1 MGALNLARP
10 TSTGGAHI
18 LPAVGWNPFRGGRR
32 RAESTPVARAAAPPY
47 RLLEEVPVMAFVL
60 DPRMLVLKANRAA
73 RDFFE
78 IAPEQLPDSL
88 IILTRELRVEAA
100 IRHGGDLHAEIRLVH
115 RPAILEVT
123 VVPGVDPGEV
133 VAFLSDL
140 TELRRLQTVRQE
152 FVANLSHEL
161 RTPITSLRLA
171 AESLGGELN
180 EADRDRFAGRALKE
194 ADHLAAIVDN
204 LRQLAEIEAGKRALR
219 RSHFDLAELVVEV
232 GRRIAVERQV
242 KVEVTPGLLLYAD
255 REKVAQALAN
265 LVDNAAKF
273 SPAGEAVEVRGELFE
288 GEYVVSVR
296 DHGPGISPEH
306 WDRIFERFYK
316 VDPAR
321 SRDMPGS
328 GLGLAITKHLVLL
341 MGGRVWTEAAQGGGQ
356 VFGFA
361 LSAEP

>member
-1 MGALNLARP
+1 MAL
-10 TSTGGAHI
+10 
-18 LPAVGWNPFRGGRR
+18 
-32 RAESTPVARAAAPPY
+32 
-47 RLLEEVPVMAFVL
+47 VL
-60 DPRMLVLKANRAA
+60 DARMVVQRANRTA

-78 IAPEQLPDSL
+78 IAPESIPDSL
-88 IILTRELRVEAA
+88 IILTRELRLEAA

-115 RPAILEVT
+115 RPATLQVT
-123 VVPGVDPGEV
+123 VVPGLGPGEI
-133 VAFLSDL
+133 VAFLTDL

-171 AESLGGELN
+171 AESLGGELT
-180 EADRDRFAGRALKE
+180 EAARTRFSARALKE

-219 RSHFDLAELVVEV
+219 RTRFDLAELVTEV
-232 GRRIAVERQV
+232 GRRIGVDRV
-242 KVEVTPGLLLYAD
+242 VRVEVTEGLLVHAD
-255 REKVAQALAN
+255 REKLAQALAN
-265 LVDNAAKF
+265 LLDNAAKF
-273 SPAGEAVEVRGELFE
+273 SPAEMTIEIRAELIE
-288 GEYVVSVR
+288 TEYVVSVR

-328 GLGLAITKHLVLL
+328 GLGLAITKHLVIL
-341 MGGRVWTEAAQGGGQ
+341 MGGRVWTEAAPEGGQ
-356 VFGFA
+356 VFA
-361 LSAEP
+361 LALPAEP

>member
-1 MGALNLARP
+1 M
-10 TSTGGAHI
+10 
-18 LPAVGWNPFRGGRR
+18 
-32 RAESTPVARAAAPPY
+32 
-47 RLLEEVPVMAFVL
+47 LEEVPPMALVL
-60 DPRMLVLKANRAA
+60 DARMVVIRANRAA

-78 IAPEQLPDSL
+78 IAPESIPDSL
-88 IILTRELRVEAA
+88 IILTRELRLEAA

-115 RPAILEVT
+115 RPATLQVT
-123 VVPGVDPGEV
+123 VVPGLAAGEA
-133 VAFLSDL
+133 VAFLTDL

-171 AESLGGELN
+171 AESLGEELT
-180 EADRDRFAGRALKE
+180 EVARRRFAGRALKE

-219 RSHFDLAELVVEV
+219 RSRFDLAELVIEV
-232 GRRIAVERQV
+232 GRRIGVDREV
-242 KVEVTPGLLLYAD
+242 KVDVEQGLLLHAD
-255 REKVAQALAN
+255 REKLAQALAN
-265 LVDNAAKF
+265 LLDNAAKF
-273 SPAGEAVEVRGELFE
+273 SPVETPIEIRAELRE
-288 GEYVVSVR
+288 TEYVVSVR

-321 SRDMPGS
+321 SREMPGS

-341 MGGRVWTEAAQGGGQ
+341 MGGRVWTEAAPEGGQ
-356 VFGFA
+356 VFA
-361 LSAEP
+361 LALPAEP

>member
-1 MGALNLARP
+1 M
-10 TSTGGAHI
+10 T
-18 LPAVGWNPFRGGRR
+18 
-32 RAESTPVARAAAPPY
+32 
-47 RLLEEVPVMAFVL
+47 FVL
-60 DPRMLVLKANRAA
+60 DHRMLVLRANRSA

-78 IAPEQLPDSL
+78 IAAEQVPDSL
-88 IILTRELRVEAA
+88 IILTRELRLESA

-115 RPAILEVT
+115 RPSTVQVT
-123 VVPGVDPGEV
+123 VVPGVNPGEV
-133 VAFLSDL
+133 VAFLTDL

-161 RTPITSLRLA
+161 RTPITSLRLS
-171 AESLGGELN
+171 AESLGGDLAD
-180 EADRDRFAGRALKE
+180 ADRKRFARRALAE

-219 RSHFDLAELVVEV
+219 RTRFDLADLVAEV
-232 GRRIAVERQV
+232 GRRIGLEREV
-242 KVEVTPGLLLYAD
+242 RVEVQPQLALHAD

-265 LVDNAAKF
+265 LLDNAAKF
-273 SPAGEAVEVRGELFE
+273 SPPGSPIEVHAEAVE
-288 GEYVVSVR
+288 GEYRVTVR

-321 SRDMPGS
+321 SRDVAGS
-328 GLGLAITKHLVLL
+328 GLGLAITKHLVIL
-341 MGGRVWTEAAQGGGQ
+341 MGGRVWTDAADGGGQ

-361 LSAEP
+361 LPAEP

>member
-1 MGALNLARP
+1 M
-10 TSTGGAHI
+10 T
-18 LPAVGWNPFRGGRR
+18 
-32 RAESTPVARAAAPPY
+32 
-47 RLLEEVPVMAFVL
+47 FVL
-60 DPRMLVLKANRAA
+60 DHRMLVLRANRAA

-78 IAPEQLPDSL
+78 IAAEQVPDSL
-88 IILTRELRVEAA
+88 IILTRELRLEAA

-115 RPAILEVT
+115 RPSTVQVT
-123 VVPGVDPGEV
+123 VVPGVNPGEV
-133 VAFLSDL
+133 VAFLTDL

-161 RTPITSLRLA
+161 RTPITSLRLS
-171 AESLGGELN
+171 AESLGGDLAD
-180 EADRDRFAGRALKE
+180 ADRKRFARRALAE

-219 RSHFDLAELVVEV
+219 RTRFDLADLVAEV
-232 GRRIAVERQV
+232 GRRIGLEREV
-242 KVEVTPGLLLYAD
+242 RVEVQPQLALHAD

-265 LVDNAAKF
+265 LLDNAAKF
-273 SPAGEAVEVRGELFE
+273 SPPGSPIEVRAEAAE
-288 GEYVVSVR
+288 GEYQVTVR

-321 SRDMPGS
+321 SRDVAGS
-328 GLGLAITKHLVLL
+328 GLGLAITKHLVIL
-341 MGGRVWTEAAQGGGQ
+341 MGGRVWTDAADGGGQ

-361 LSAEP
+361 LPAEP

>member
-1 MGALNLARP
+1 MMAL
-10 TSTGGAHI
+10 
-18 LPAVGWNPFRGGRR
+18 
-32 RAESTPVARAAAPPY
+32 
-47 RLLEEVPVMAFVL
+47 VL
-60 DPRMLVLKANRAA
+60 DSRMLVQRANRAA

-78 IAPEQLPDSL
+78 IAPEQIPDSL
-88 IILTRELRVEAA
+88 IILTRELRLEAA

-115 RPAILEVT
+115 HPATLQVT
-123 VVPGVDPGEV
+123 VVPGLNPGEI

-140 TELRRLQTVRQE
+140 TELRRLQLVRQE

-171 AESLGGELN
+171 AESLAGDLA
-180 EADRDRFAGRALKE
+180 EADRNRFAARALKE

-219 RSHFDLAELVVEV
+219 RTRFDLAELVTEV
-232 GRRIAVERQV
+232 GRRIGVERDV
-242 KVEVTPGLLLYAD
+242 KVEVEPGLVLHAD
-255 REKVAQALAN
+255 REKLAQALAN
-265 LVDNAAKF
+265 LIDNAAKF
-273 SPAGEAVEVRGELFE
+273 SPPGLPIEMTAALLEQ
-288 GEYVVSVR
+288 EYVVKVR

-341 MGGRVWTEAAQGGGQ
+341 MGGRVWTEAAEGGGQ
-356 VFGFA
+356 VFA
-361 LSAEP
+361 LALPAEP

>member
-1 MGALNLARP
+1 M
-10 TSTGGAHI
+10 
-18 LPAVGWNPFRGGRR
+18 V
-32 RAESTPVARAAAPPY
+32 
-47 RLLEEVPVMAFVL
+47 VL
-60 DPRMLVLKANRAA
+60 RANRAA

-78 IAPEQLPDSL
+78 IALESIPDSL

-100 IRHGGDLHAEIRLVH
+100 IRHGGELHAEIRLVH
-115 RPAILEVT
+115 RPAILQVT
-123 VVPGVDPGEV
+123 VVPGLAPGEV
-133 VAFLSDL
+133 VALLTDL

-171 AESLGGELN
+171 AESLAGDLTD
-180 EADRDRFAGRALKE
+180 ATRKRFAARALKE

-204 LRQLAEIEAGKRALR
+204 LRELAEIEAGKRALR
-219 RSHFDLAELVVEV
+219 RTRFDLAELVTEV
-232 GRRIAVERQV
+232 GRRIGVDRVV
-242 KVEVTPGLLLYAD
+242 KVEVEEGLLLHAD
-255 REKVAQALAN
+255 REKLAQALAN
-265 LVDNAAKF
+265 LLDNAAKF
-273 SPAGEAVEVRGELFE
+273 SPADKPIEVRAELLE
-288 GEYVVSVR
+288 NEYVVSVR

-341 MGGRVWTEAAQGGGQ
+341 MGGRVWTEAAPEGGQ
-356 VFGFA
+356 VFAFA
-361 LSAEP
+361 LPAEP

>member
-1 MGALNLARP
+1 MAL
-10 TSTGGAHI
+10 
-18 LPAVGWNPFRGGRR
+18 
-32 RAESTPVARAAAPPY
+32 
-47 RLLEEVPVMAFVL
+47 VL

-115 RPAILEVT
+115 RPASLEIT
-123 VVPGVDPGEV
+123 VVPGLQAGEV
-133 VAFLSDL
+133 VAFLADL

-171 AESLGGELN
+171 AESLGGELT
-180 EADRDRFAGRALKE
+180 EAARKRFAGRALKE

-219 RSHFDLAELVVEV
+219 RSRFDLAELVVEV
-232 GRRIAVERQV
+232 GRRIAVEREV
-242 KVEVTPGLLLYAD
+242 KVEVDPGLLLHAD

-273 SPAGEAVEVRGELFE
+273 SPAGEVVEVRGQLLD

-316 VDPAR
+316 VDPSR
-321 SRDMPGS
+321 SREMPGS

-341 MGGRVWTEAAQGGGQ
+341 MGGRVWTSAAEGGGQ
-356 VFGFA
+356 VFA
-361 LSAEP
+361 LALPAEP

>member
-1 MGALNLARP
+1 MAL
-10 TSTGGAHI
+10 
-18 LPAVGWNPFRGGRR
+18 F
-32 RAESTPVARAAAPPY
+32 
-47 RLLEEVPVMAFVL
+47 L
-60 DPRMLVLKANRAA
+60 DDRMVVQRANRAA

-78 IAPEQLPDSL
+78 IAPESIPDSL
-88 IILTRELRVEAA
+88 IILTRELRLESA

-115 RPAILEVT
+115 RPAALQVT
-123 VVPGVDPGEV
+123 VVPGLGRGEV
-133 VAFLSDL
+133 VAFLTDL

-171 AESLGGELN
+171 AESLGGELT
-180 EADRDRFAGRALKE
+180 EAARTRFATRALKE

-219 RSHFDLAELVVEV
+219 RTRFDLAELVTEV
-232 GRRIAVERQV
+232 GRRIGVDRVV
-242 KVEVTPGLLLYAD
+242 KVEVEQGLVLHAD
-255 REKVAQALAN
+255 REKLAQALAN
-265 LVDNAAKF
+265 LLDNAAKF
-273 SPAGEAVEVRGELFE
+273 SRPAMPIEIRAALIER
-288 GEYVVSVR
+288 EYVVSVR
-296 DHGPGISPEH
+296 DHGAGISPEH

-341 MGGRVWTEAAQGGGQ
+341 MGGRVWTAAAPDGGQ
-356 VFGFA
+356 VFA
-361 LSAEP
+361 LALPAEP

>member
-1 MGALNLARP
+1 V
-10 TSTGGAHI
+10 S
-18 LPAVGWNPFRGGRR
+18 WNPFAGGRR
-32 RAESTPVARAAAPPY
+32 RSVAAPPAASPRNAY
-47 RLLEEVPVMAFVL
+47 ELLEEVPLMALVL
-60 DPRMLVLKANRAA
+60 DARMVVQRANRTA

-78 IAPEQLPDSL
+78 IAPESIPDSL
-88 IILTRELRVEAA
+88 IILTRELRLEAA

-115 RPAILEVT
+115 RPATLQVT
-123 VVPGVDPGEV
+123 VVPGLAPGEI
-133 VAFLSDL
+133 VALLTDL

-171 AESLGGELN
+171 AESLGGELT
-180 EADRDRFAGRALKE
+180 EAARTRFSARALKE

-219 RSHFDLAELVVEV
+219 RTRFDLAELVTEV
-232 GRRIAVERQV
+232 GRRIGVDRVV
-242 KVEVTPGLLLYAD
+242 KVEVEEGLLLHAD
-255 REKVAQALAN
+255 REKLAQALAN
-265 LVDNAAKF
+265 LLDNAAKF
-273 SPAGEAVEVRGELFE
+273 SPAEMPIEIRAELIE
-288 GEYVVSVR
+288 TEYVVSVR

-328 GLGLAITKHLVLL
+328 GLGLAITKHLVIL
-341 MGGRVWTEAAQGGGQ
+341 MGGRVWTEAAPEGGQ
-356 VFGFA
+356 VFA
-361 LSAEP
+361 LALPAEP

>member
-1 MGALNLARP
+1 MAL
-10 TSTGGAHI
+10 
-18 LPAVGWNPFRGGRR
+18 
-32 RAESTPVARAAAPPY
+32 
-47 RLLEEVPVMAFVL
+47 VL
-60 DPRMLVLKANRAA
+60 DARMVVMRANRTA

-78 IAPEQLPDSL
+78 IAPESIPDSL
-88 IILTRELRVEAA
+88 IILTRELRLEAA

-115 RPAILEVT
+115 RPATLQVT
-123 VVPGVDPGEV
+123 VVPGLAPGEI
-133 VAFLSDL
+133 VAFLTDL

-171 AESLGGELN
+171 AESLGGELT
-180 EADRDRFAGRALKE
+180 EAARTRFSARALKE

-219 RSHFDLAELVVEV
+219 RTRFDLAELVTEV
-232 GRRIAVERQV
+232 GRRIGVDRVV
-242 KVEVTPGLLLYAD
+242 KVEIQEGLLLHAD
-255 REKVAQALAN
+255 REKLAQALAN
-265 LVDNAAKF
+265 LIDNAAKF
-273 SPAGEAVEVRGELFE
+273 SPAEMPIEIRADLTEM
-288 GEYVVSVR
+288 EYVVSVR

-341 MGGRVWTEAAQGGGQ
+341 MGGRVWTEAAPEGGQ
-356 VFGFA
+356 VFAFA
-361 LSAEP
+361 LPAEP

>member
-1 MGALNLARP
+1 MAL
-10 TSTGGAHI
+10 
-18 LPAVGWNPFRGGRR
+18 
-32 RAESTPVARAAAPPY
+32 
-47 RLLEEVPVMAFVL
+47 VL
-60 DPRMLVLKANRAA
+60 DARMVVMRANRTA

-78 IAPEQLPDSL
+78 IAPESIPDSL
-88 IILTRELRVEAA
+88 IILTRELRLEAA

-115 RPAILEVT
+115 RPATLQVT
-123 VVPGVDPGEV
+123 VVPGLAPGEI
-133 VAFLSDL
+133 VAFLTDL

-171 AESLGGELN
+171 AESLGGELT
-180 EADRDRFAGRALKE
+180 EAARTRFSARALKE

-219 RSHFDLAELVVEV
+219 RTRFDLAELVTEV
-232 GRRIAVERQV
+232 GRRIGVDRVV
-242 KVEVTPGLLLYAD
+242 KVEVEEGLLLHAD
-255 REKVAQALAN
+255 REKLAQALAN
-265 LVDNAAKF
+265 LLDNAAKF
-273 SPAGEAVEVRGELFE
+273 SPAEMPIEIRAALIET
-288 GEYVVSVR
+288 EYVVSVR

-328 GLGLAITKHLVLL
+328 GLGLAITKHLVIL
-341 MGGRVWTEAAQGGGQ
+341 MGGRVWTEAAPEGGQ
-356 VFGFA
+356 VFA
-361 LSAEP
+361 LALPAEP

>member
-1 MGALNLARP
+1 V
-10 TSTGGAHI
+10 T
-18 LPAVGWNPFRGGRR
+18 WNPFASGRR
-32 RAESTPVARAAAPPY
+32 REVAEPPVASSRTAY
-47 RLLEEVPVMAFVL
+47 ELLEEVPLMALVL
-60 DPRMLVLKANRAA
+60 DARMVVQRANRTA

-78 IAPEQLPDSL
+78 IAPESIPDSL
-88 IILTRELRVEAA
+88 IILTRELRLEAA
-100 IRHGGDLHAEIRLVH
+100 IRHGGDLHAEIRMVH
-115 RPAILEVT
+115 RPATLQVT
-123 VVPGVDPGEV
+123 VVPGTGPGEI
-133 VAFLSDL
+133 VAFLTDL

-171 AESLGGELN
+171 AESLGGELT
-180 EADRDRFAGRALKE
+180 EAARKRFAARALKE

-219 RSHFDLAELVVEV
+219 RTRFDLAELVTEV
-232 GRRIAVERQV
+232 GRRIGVDRVV
-242 KVEVTPGLLLYAD
+242 KVEVGEGLLVHAD

-265 LVDNAAKF
+265 LLDNAAKF
-273 SPAGEAVEVRGELFE
+273 SPAEMPIEIRADLIEM
-288 GEYVVSVR
+288 EYVVSVR

-341 MGGRVWTEAAQGGGQ
+341 MGGRVWTEAAPEGGQ
-356 VFGFA
+356 VFAFA
-361 LSAEP
+361 LPAEP

>member
-1 MGALNLARP
+1 MALVLDARM
-10 TSTGGAHI
+10 
-18 LPAVGWNPFRGGRR
+18 VVR
-32 RAESTPVARAAAPPY
+32 RA
-47 RLLEEVPVMAFVL
+47 
-60 DPRMLVLKANRAA
+60 NRTA

-78 IAPEQLPDSL
+78 IAPESIPDSL
-88 IILTRELRVEAA
+88 IILTRELRLEAA

-115 RPAILEVT
+115 RPATLQVT
-123 VVPGVDPGEV
+123 VVPGLGPGEI
-133 VAFLSDL
+133 VAFLTDL

-171 AESLGGELN
+171 AESLGGELT
-180 EADRDRFAGRALKE
+180 EAARTRFSARALKE

-219 RSHFDLAELVVEV
+219 RTRFDLAELVIEV
-232 GRRIAVERQV
+232 GRRIGVDRVV
-242 KVEVTPGLLLYAD
+242 KVEVEEGLLVHAD
-255 REKVAQALAN
+255 REKLAQALAN
-265 LVDNAAKF
+265 LLDNAAKF
-273 SPAGEAVEVRGELFE
+273 SPAELPIE
-288 GEYVVSVR
+288 IRAELIETEYVVSVR

-328 GLGLAITKHLVLL
+328 GLGLAITKHLVIL
-341 MGGRVWTEAAQGGGQ
+341 MGGRVWTEAAPEGGQ
-356 VFGFA
+356 VFA
-361 LSAEP
+361 LALPAEP

>member
-1 MGALNLARP
+1 M
-10 TSTGGAHI
+10 
-18 LPAVGWNPFRGGRR
+18 
-32 RAESTPVARAAAPPY
+32 PY
-47 RLLEEVPVMAFVL
+47 RLLEEAPIMALVL
-60 DPRMLVLKANRAA
+60 DQRMQVLHANRAA

-78 IAPEQLPDSL
+78 ILPEQLPDSL

-100 IRHGGDLHAEIRLVH
+100 IRSGGELHSEIRLVH
-115 RPAILEVT
+115 RPATVLVT
-123 VVPGVDPGEV
+123 VVSGYAPGEI
-133 VAFLSDL
+133 VAFLDDL

-171 AESLGGELN
+171 AESLLGELP
-180 EADRDRFAGRALKE
+180 EADRMRFAKRALKE

-219 RSHFDLAELVVEV
+219 RTRFDLAELVVEV
-232 GRRIAVERQV
+232 GRRIGVDRV
-242 KVEVTPGLLLYAD
+242 VEVDVQQGLLLHAD
-255 REKVAQALAN
+255 REKLAQALAN
-265 LVDNAAKF
+265 LLDNAAKF
-273 SPAGEAVEVRGELFE
+273 SPAAMPIEIKAELLE
-288 GEYVVSVR
+288 MEYVVSVR

-341 MGGRVWTEAAQGGGQ
+341 MGGRVWTEAAPEGGQ
-356 VFGFA
+356 IFAFA
-361 LSAEP
+361 LPAEP

>member
-1 MGALNLARP
+1 V
-10 TSTGGAHI
+10 S
-18 LPAVGWNPFRGGRR
+18 WNPFAGSRR
-32 RAESTPVARAAAPPY
+32 RTIATPPAAVLRTGY
-47 RLLEEVPVMAFVL
+47 ELLEEVPSMVLVL
-60 DPRMLVLKANRAA
+60 DARMVVLRANRAA

-78 IAPEQLPDSL
+78 IAPESIPDSL
-88 IILTRELRVEAA
+88 IILTRELRLEAA
-100 IRHGGDLHAEIRLVH
+100 VRHGGDLHAEIRLVH
-115 RPAILEVT
+115 RPATLQVT
-123 VVPGVDPGEV
+123 VVPGLGAGEV
-133 VAFLSDL
+133 VAFLTDL

-171 AESLGGELN
+171 AESLGGELTD
-180 EADRDRFAGRALKE
+180 AARRRFAGRALKE

-219 RSHFDLAELVVEV
+219 RTRFDLAELVTEV
-232 GRRIAVERQV
+232 GRRIEVDRVVTVDVED
-242 KVEVTPGLLLYAD
+242 GLLLHAD
-255 REKVAQALAN
+255 REKLAQALAN
-265 LVDNAAKF
+265 LLDNAAKF
-273 SPAGEAVEVRGELFE
+273 SPAGMPIELKAE
-288 GEYVVSVR
+288 LAETEYVVRVR

-341 MGGRVWTEAAQGGGQ
+341 MGGRVWTEAAPEGGQ
-356 VFGFA
+356 VFA
-361 LSAEP
+361 LALPAEP